1 MSKISGSLK
10 KRVQRFGNKVF
21 FDMSV
26 PLESSI
32 NNIYCLHL
40 QVYEW
45 LMFTLHHLNISELDM
60 GVLTLIF
67 GESSFRKKKILGV
80 LAQLAQ
86 AFGQRRSVGN
96 SIDNDAEQI
105 TLRRIILGLVSG

>member
-1 MSKISGSLK
+1 
-10 KRVQRFGNKVF
+10 
-21 FDMSV
+21 MSV

-45 LMFTLHHLNISELDM
+45 LMLTLHHLNISKLDM
-60 GVLTLIF
+60 GALTLIF
-67 GESSFRKKKILGV
+67 GESSFRKDSLGI

-86 AFGQRRSVGN
+86 AFGQSRSVGN
-96 SIDNDAEQI
+96 KR
-105 TLRRIILGLVSG
+105 TRRKH